1 MERLHRQP
9 ELLRAP
15 LKQADSARRLME
27 AVQTTTTLEYNQ
39 LHTNLLRLSKVITV
53 ADHRIYKFTDNLV
66 DKEGENFHFHT
77 EFPKIFTARQ
87 RTYLSLIP
95 TVQ

>member
-9 ELLRAP
+9 ELLRAL

-53 ADHRIYKFTDNLV
+53 ADHRIYKFTDKLV
-66 DKEGENFHFHT
+66 DKDREIFHFHT
-77 EFPKIFTARQ
+77 EFPKIFMVKQ
-87 RTYLSLIP
+87 RTYL
-95 TVQ
+95 